1 MPADFLDALSDA
13 PRLLLEAGLK
23 PSQGDRF
30 QPTGFADLGA
40 AQYTTPDG
48 RKMLLVES
56 AQSVANRLE
65 RAVIDGDGVDLQPEL
80 KGLPYVRVA
89 LTGQGEGVATS
100 SLVEA
105 HRLNSP
111 FIVTNKEFS
120 THFLEL
126 SGYRKAQVIHWPSA
140 AKAVLHFDPCTLLHG
155 VFFANIEDGRLR
167 FPRALTGFIEA
178 SDIAEAASGGV
189 KNNHFDPSGEIRA
202 EGYDKDVYGNVPY
215 SRLEFT
221 ARDIRAY
228 FNIDLAQLRGYQLP
242 AVAQKLLVALALYKV
257 RRFLDVGLRLRTACD
272 LMVKEELKATAPA
285 GFAVPST
292 KELLDVV
299 IGLIAEAR
307 HEKGLLAAG
316 VLELKTKTVKKAEK
330 AEKDKKGKEP
340 KEKKEEESADAGEDN

>member
-1 MPADFLDALSDA
+1 MSADLFPSLKDV
-13 PRLLLEAGLK
+13 PRLLLEVSLK
-23 PSQGDRF
+23 PAQGERF

-40 AQYTTPDG
+40 AQYTTPSG

-65 RAVIDGDGVDLQPEL
+65 RAVLDADGVDLRPEL
-80 KGLPYVRVA
+80 AGLPYVRVE

-111 FIVTNKEFS
+111 FIVTNEGFAQPFAEK
-120 THFLEL
+120 
-126 SGYRKAQVIHWPSA
+126 SGYKKGQVIPWSKA
-140 AKAVLHFDPCTLLHG
+140 AAAVFYFDPAALLHG

-167 FPRALTGFIEA
+167 FPRVLTGFIEA

-189 KNNHFDPSGEIRA
+189 KNNHFDPSGDVRA

-228 FNIDLAQLRGYQLP
+228 FNIDLAQLRGYRLPEAGQQL
-242 AVAQKLLVALALYKV
+242 LIALALYKI
-257 RRFLDVGLRLRTACD
+257 RRFLDEGLRLRTACD
-272 LMVKEELKATAPA
+272 LRVNEELKATSPA
-285 GFAVPST
+285 AFKVPAAV
-292 KELLDVV
+292 ELAGSLKY
-299 IGLIAEAR
+299 LIAEAKK
-307 HEKGLLAAG
+307 EKDLLAPD
-316 VLELKTKTVKKAEK
+316 VLRLKTKTISKAGKREDK
-330 AEKDKKGKEP
+330 PRKSAE
-340 KEKKEEESADAGEDN
+340 GEGDDGGAA

>member
-1 MPADFLDALSDA
+1 MTDLLDSLKDA
-13 PRLLLEAGLK
+13 PRLLLEAPLR
-23 PSQGDRF
+23 PAQGDRF

-48 RKMLLVES
+48 RRMLLVES

-65 RAVIDGDGVDLQPEL
+65 RAVIDGEGVDLRQEL
-80 KGLPYVRVA
+80 AGLPYVRVE

-111 FIVTNKEFS
+111 FIVTNKDFS
-120 THFLEL
+120 KGFTER
-126 SGYRKAQVIHWPSA
+126 SQYKKGQVIKWPTA
-140 AKAVLHFDPCTLLHG
+140 AGAVFHYDPCTLLHG

-167 FPRALTGFIEA
+167 FPRVLTGFIEA
-178 SDIAEAASGGV
+178 SDVAEVASGGV

-242 AVAQKLLVALALYKV
+242 LVAQQLLTVLALYKI
-257 RRFLDVGLRLRTACD
+257 RRFVDVGLRLRTACD
-272 LMVKEELKATAPA
+272 LQMKGDLEAKAPV
-285 GFAVPST
+285 GFTVPST
-292 KELLDVV
+292 DQLEAQLKR
-299 IGLIAEAR
+299 LILEAR
-307 HEKGLLAAG
+307 KVKDLLASE
-316 VLELKTKTVKKAEK
+316 VLRLKTNTVRKA
-330 AEKDKKGKEP
+330 
-340 KEKKEEESADAGEDN
+340 KKESEGSEASA

>member
-1 MPADFLDALSDA
+1 MPSDFLDSLKDA
-13 PRLLLEAGLK
+13 PRLLLEAPLK
-23 PSQGDRF
+23 PAQGDRF

-48 RKMLLVES
+48 RRMLLVES

-65 RAVIDGDGVDLQPEL
+65 RAVIDGEGVDLRPEL
-80 KGLPYVRVA
+80 AGLPYVRVE

-111 FIVTNKEFS
+111 FIVTNKAFS
-120 THFLEL
+120 AGFIER
-126 SGYRKAQVIHWPSA
+126 SQYKKRQVIKWPA
-140 AKAVLHFDPCTLLHG
+140 AARAVFHYDPCTLLHG
-155 VFFANIEDGRLR
+155 VFFANIEHGRLR
-167 FPRALTGFIEA
+167 FPRVVTGFIEA
-178 SDIAEAASGGV
+178 SDVAEVASGGV

-242 AVAQKLLVALALYKV
+242 PVAQQLLTSLALYKI
-257 RRFLDVGLRLRTACD
+257 RRFLDEGLRLRTACD
-272 LMVKEELKATAPA
+272 LQMKGEMEAKAPV
-285 GFAVPST
+285 GFAVPT
-292 KELLDVV
+292 TKQLEGALKEL
-299 IGLIAEAR
+299 IEEAR
-307 HEKGLLAAG
+307 KEEDLLAPE
-316 VLELKTKTVKKAEK
+316 VLKLTTKTVKRAK
-330 AEKDKKGKEP
+330 KDSEGDE
-340 KEKKEEESADAGEDN
+340 AAA

>member
-1 MPADFLDALSDA
+1 MSFDFLEALKDA
-13 PRLLLEAGLK
+13 PRLLLEAPLK
-23 PSQGDRF
+23 PAQGDRF

-48 RKMLLVES
+48 RRMLLVES

-65 RAVIDGDGVDLQPEL
+65 RAVIDGDGVDLRPEL
-80 KGLPYVRVA
+80 AGLPYVRVE

-120 THFLEL
+120 AGFAEK
-126 SGYRKAQVIHWPSA
+126 SQYKKGQVIKWPA
-140 AKAVLHFDPCTLLHG
+140 AARAVLHYDPCTLLHG

-167 FPRALTGFIEA
+167 FPRVLTGFIEA
-178 SDIAEAASGGV
+178 SDVAEVASGGV
-189 KNNHFDPSGEIRA
+189 KNNHFDPSGVIRV
-202 EGYDKDVYGNVPY
+202 EDHDKDVYGNVPY

-228 FNIDLAQLRGYQLP
+228 FNLDLAQLRGYQLP
-242 AVAQKLLVALALYKV
+242 LVAQRLLATVALYKI
-257 RRFLDVGLRLRTACD
+257 RRFLDEGLRLRTACD
-272 LMVKEELKATAPA
+272 LLLKGELEAKAPT

-292 KELLDVV
+292 GQLEGAVKE
-299 IGLIAEAR
+299 LIAEAR
-307 HEKGLLAAG
+307 KEKDLLAPE
-316 VLELKTKTVKKAEK
+316 VLQLKTKTVKKAK
-330 AEKDKKGKEP
+330 KDTDAEGNEA
-340 KEKKEEESADAGEDN
+340 SQ